1 MSATSSAQPNP
12 LLARG
17 KLKKAS
23 KPKQKSA
30 NKSKQSS
37 GTTTP
42 STTAQAPMTTST
54 KATMNDFDE
63 ESRDGQAG
71 NDADV
76 DDLAD
81 QLLAQLD
88 ARDQHSPPL
97 ASTSRE
103 QALTAH
109 SNVKS
114 NNSSTSLAS
123 HGSGSSSTTRE
134 KLHDIKQ
141 GVKDVLLPNHK
152 AESSNATQ
160 RTSGGDKVS
169 RQKAR
174 KLKKEQH
181 YENMRRQ
188 AEEEMLAENDRSVQ
202 NERDAILAG
211 CQKLGV
217 RVKEINPDGHC
228 LYSAIADQ
236 VNMLGLAG
244 NKEDYSSVRS
254 HAAEYMRAHPDEFL
268 PFLPSEIN
276 DDDMMNPAEYSKYC
290 DTVEKTA
297 EWGGEPEINAL
308 SKFYHAPIHVLQAGT
323 DIVKVGE
330 DAPTDRGPILISYH
344 RKMYG
349 LGEHYN
355 SLRPATYSGSV

>member
-1 MSATSSAQPNP
+1 MSADSQQPVNP
-12 LLARG
+12 LLSRG

-23 KPKQKSA
+23 KPK
-30 NKSKQSS
+30 SKTKAKGNQPASTSQATSS
-37 GTTTP
+37 GTSTP
-42 STTAQAPMTTST
+42 ATLEGDAAAAQTTS
-54 KATMNDFDE
+54 
-63 ESRDGQAG
+63 DGNG
-71 NDADV
+71 NEV

-88 ARDQHSPPL
+88 ARDS
-97 ASTSRE
+97 
-103 QALTAH
+103 
-109 SNVKS
+109 
-114 NNSSTSLAS
+114 
-123 HGSGSSSTTRE
+123 SGSAAGQGASQPQLDEHHRPTVGGRSASGGGHDSSGGHSHSARE
-134 KLHDIKQ
+134 KLHDMKE

-152 AESSNATQ
+152 EHHGHS
-160 RTSGGDKVS
+160 TSETERVS

-202 NERDAILAG
+202 DERDAIEAG
-211 CQKLGV
+211 CSRLNV

-236 VNMLGLAG
+236 VNMLGLAEK
-244 NKEDYSSVRS
+244 KEDYSSVRT
-254 HAAEYMRAHPDEFL
+254 HAAEIMRQHPDDFL
-268 PFLPSEIN
+268 PFLPSEVN
-276 DDDMMNPAEYSKYC
+276 DDEMMSSAEYAKYC
-290 DTVEKTA
+290 NTVQNTA

-308 SKFYHAPIHVLQAGT
+308 SKYYKAPIHVLQAGT
-323 DIVKVGE
+323 DLVKVGE
-330 DAPTDRGPILISYH
+330 EYPANRGPILISYH